1 MTESIL
7 LERMKLGS
15 IFIMSLDY
23 VNSDPLEQQ
32 DWQVT
37 LAPKLDDYAEKEY
50 LFMACS
56 KTKKTSSE
64 LQRKKFLWH
73 YNLWG

>member
-1 MTESIL
+1 
-7 LERMKLGS
+7 
-15 IFIMSLDY
+15 MSLDY

-50 LFMACS
+50 LVKSAKGDFLYMACS
-56 KTKKTSSE
+56 KTKKTNSE
-64 LQRKKFLWH
+64 LQRKKFSWH
-73 YNLWG
+73 YDL